1 MRSPMQAAFDDAEAV
16 FSDELHAG
24 TVRDT
29 LPLSDHPDREERI
42 PAPVLESRKAVLLHI
57 ALKTLRK
64 EPPTVP
70 KPLRTVRTLD
80 RLARRYTQALLIQ
93 HTTYPAIDT
102 TARIYTLLNVCNCT
116 GSVFIDADERRRWY
130 AVFEALR
137 SRRTETPRIPHV
149 PMHTHCCN

>member
-1 MRSPMQAAFDDAEAV
+1 MQTAFDDAEAV
-16 FSDELHAG
+16 FSADMHTG
-24 TVRDT
+24 TVRDA

-64 EPPTVP
+64 ETPPVP
-70 KPLRTVRTLD
+70 KALCTVRTLD

-116 GSVFIDADERRRWY
+116 GSVFIDAEKRRRWY
-130 AVFEALR
+130 AVFEAMR
-137 SRRTETPRIPHV
+137 SSRTDTPRVKSV
-149 PMHTHCCN
+149 PIYSHRCN